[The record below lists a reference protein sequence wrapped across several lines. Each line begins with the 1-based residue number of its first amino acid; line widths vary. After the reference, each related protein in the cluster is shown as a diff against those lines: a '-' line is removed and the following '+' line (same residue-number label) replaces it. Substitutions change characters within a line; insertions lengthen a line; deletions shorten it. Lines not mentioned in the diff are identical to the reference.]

1 MPRFFKFL
9 IAFLALSIFCTFWL
23 WGQRAQAAASPE
35 GNILKLHS
43 ILELAQERN
52 LDIQKSRQELLRAE
66 GKDFEG
72 QAGYLPRLDLTGS
85 YMQQN
90 NALNGGGDKEHA
102 GGSLTLSQTLYEGG
116 KNRAKKNQAV
126 SFREGAHQ
134 GIEVTTQ
141 DVFYQVLDTYYE
153 VLLGKANVQT
163 AEDGLAYARE
173 HLRETERKRILGI
186 ATNFEVIRAEQ
197 QESARNT
204 ELIAAKNQL
213 ESAKIDLL
221 TLLRLPQKERYD
233 FQGSLAY
240 TPFRG
245 EPEAALQT
253 ALEKRPD
260 LRKAHSDVAFQR
272 EQVIVERSSSLP
284 RVSIYGRYS
293 YDDPASNFD
302 NEEDTWSAGIQ
313 VSFPVFDGNE
323 ALGKALQEKATLQ
336 QQELGIAQKE
346 EEIKREIAH
355 AFLNLTST
363 EEAVF
368 STKKNLELARES
380 LRLAQVGYREG
391 VSTQLDVLDAQT
403 TLTLAEKEHSG
414 AIKKHAMAIVALEKA
429 RGTLGTTSVATL
441 PEGGTQ

>member
-1 MPRFFKFL
+1 MFRFIKFL
-9 IAFLALSIFCTFWL
+9 IVFLSFSLFCTFWL
-23 WGQRAQAAASPE
+23 WGQRANAEAPE
-35 GNILKLHS
+35 QVLNLNS
-43 ILELAQERN
+43 ILELAREQN

-72 QAGYLPRLDLTGS
+72 QAGYLPHLDLTGS

-90 NALNGGGDKEHA
+90 NTLNERGDKESS
-102 GGSLTLSQTLYEGG
+102 GGSITLSQTLYEGG
-116 KNRAKKNQAV
+116 ENKAKKNQAI

-141 DVFYQVLDTYYE
+141 DVFYQVLNTYYE

-204 ELIAAKNQL
+204 ELIAAKNQM

-221 TLLRLPQKERYD
+221 TLLRLPQKDQYD
-233 FQGSLAY
+233 FQGSLIY

-245 EPEAALQT
+245 EPEASLETALQ
-253 ALEKRPD
+253 KRPD
-260 LRKAHSDVAFQR
+260 LQKAHSDVAFQR
-272 EQVIVERSSSLP
+272 EQVIVERSGSLP
-284 RVSIYGRYS
+284 RVTIYGKYS
-293 YDDPASNFD
+293 YDDPAGNYD

-323 ALGKALQEKATLQ
+323 ALGKALQEKATLH
-336 QQELGIAQKE
+336 QQELGVAQKE

-355 AFLNLTST
+355 AFLNLAST

-403 TLTLAEKEHSG
+403 TLTLAEKEYSG

-429 RGTLGTTSVATL
+429 RGTLGTTSMAYL
-441 PEGGTQ
+441 LEGGTQ